1 MQRLKQ
7 ELILGLQLL
16 EAIIQLAQQQVGLRA
31 GPSIS
36 QWQRLGVW
44 GLIDGRIK
52 ALDAEGVLQL
62 RGLTQALQR
71 ATQLLGLLG
80 FSQRR
85 QALVLALLLKA
96 LTLLGK
102 AAQSPGRS
110 QQRMAIAQVV
120 LHLPFDQMRYWVRL
134 QCCQAVLER
143 QDRAP
148 DHSLDQTGLR
158 AAMNCINGGAQTS

>member
-120 LHLPFDQMRYWVRL
+120 LHLPFDHRHRIGAEGMTAVRIKPLQRL
-134 QCCQAVLER
+134 QQPKTAE
-143 QDRAP
+143 
-148 DHSLDQTGLR
+148 LDKIIK
-158 AAMNCINGGAQTS
+158 INRTAQ